1 MRQSFDRSNWAR
13 ASTLLRK
20 PVTNRSTVTQ
30 AFGYATTT
38 NQPSADATSIDQN
51 SKLESDSQS
60 SRNADPSSLDLI
72 KFLQLIKSG
81 TPHDL
86 SHLFMEINQILDPTL
101 HPTASDAQ
109 RDIRVILDHGEIWS
123 SYIQAL
129 LQIEGTK
136 SGVTITDITKLIQ
149 QRTRQRQK
157 ILDLIPIPATQQ
169 APSVPSA
176 STSETALNRLLASV
190 NLTSSS
196 LISSIFNRIGQKAT
210 VKPSSASDLHEANQQ
225 AIAAS
230 SKSSGTS
237 DSNASGSQDPV
248 GTIRVVVEEFKGNMG
263 MRALRFLGV
272 TLVYSFIVSGFQ
284 FQMMPAMPITWL
296 NSVNM
301 MFGWIFSRCSLYSAW

>member
-1 MRQSFDRSNWAR
+1 
-13 ASTLLRK
+13 
-20 PVTNRSTVTQ
+20 
-30 AFGYATTT
+30 
-38 NQPSADATSIDQN
+38 
-51 SKLESDSQS
+51 
-60 SRNADPSSLDLI
+60 
-72 KFLQLIKSG
+72 
-81 TPHDL
+81 
-86 SHLFMEINQILDPTL
+86 MEINQILDPTL